1 MLATFI
7 QNGHAVDH
15 IPATDLPIGSVVVLG
30 SMLGI
35 AHHAILA
42 GSLGSLAVEGVWD
55 LPISATLVLPAWST
69 VWWNPATQSLTNDPA
84 LFPGCVRAGTLVRAV
99 TGNEVT
105 ARVLLNR

>member
-15 IPATDLPIGSVVVLG
+15 IPAIDLPIGSVVVLG

-35 AHHAILA
+35 AHHAIPA

-55 LPISATLVLPAWST
+55 LPISATLVLPAWAP
-69 VWWNPATQSLTNDPA
+69 VWWNPSTQTLTNDPA
-84 LFPGCVRAGTLVRAV
+84 LFPGCVRAGVLTRAV
-99 TGNEVT
+99 TGNEPT
-105 ARVLLNR
+105 ARILINR